1 MVDSLEIRLGEQ
13 RVGELTGL
21 GGDRTVFVFDDAFA
35 DDPGRPTLSLSVQT
49 ASRDILRDQKPTR
62 VRLSP
67 FFANLLPE
75 GALRTYLA
83 ERAGVK
89 AVREFPLLA
98 ALGDDLPGAVTAH
111 PSAGEAFTGGEEG
124 DEDRAIASL
133 VGRRLRFSLA
143 GVQLK
148 FSALANA
155 SGGLTIPAT
164 GAGGDWIVKLPST
177 RYAGVAEN
185 EYAMM
190 TLARAVGIDVPEIQL
205 LKLQEI
211 DDLPEGV
218 GRLEGDAY
226 AIRRFDRP
234 QGGGRLHMEDFAQ
247 IFGIYPEDKYSRA
260 SYCLIAKVIW
270 RETGEAGLVEFIR
283 RLIFNALIGNADMH
297 LKNWSLLYAD
307 GVTPTLA
314 PAYDFVATTA
324 YLPDDNA
331 ALKVARSKAWADF
344 SQDELSAL
352 AGKAGLPETLVLATA
367 ADTAAAFREVW
378 ARERRHLTLPDFI
391 PEAIDRQLE
400 IVPLAR

>member
-21 GGDRTVFVFDDAFA
+21 GGDRTVFVFDDAYA
-35 DDPGRPTLSLSVQT
+35 DDPGRPTLSLSLQT
-49 ASRDILRDQKPTR
+49 ASREILRDQKPTR

-75 GALRTYLA
+75 GSLRTYLA

-89 AVREFPLLA
+89 PLREFPLLA
-98 ALGDDLPGAVTAH
+98 ALGDDLPGAVTAQ
-111 PSAGEAFTGGEEG
+111 PPAGEAFTGDEEG
-124 DEDRAIASL
+124 GDGPIATPA
-133 VGRRLRFSLA
+133 GRRLRFSLA

-148 FSALANA
+148 FSALAKAN
-155 SGGLTIPAT
+155 GGLTIPAT

-205 LKLQEI
+205 LKLTDI

-234 QGGGRLHMEDFAQ
+234 QGGGRVHMEDFAQ
-247 IFGIYPEDKYSRA
+247 VFGVYPEDKYSRA
-260 SYCLIAKVIW
+260 SYRLVAEVIW

-283 RLIFNALIGNADMH
+283 RLVFSALIGNADMH

-344 SQDELSAL
+344 SRDELSAL

-367 ADTAAAFREVW
+367 ADTATAFREVW
-378 ARERRHLTLPDFI
+378 ARERRHLLLPDFV

-400 IVPLAR
+400 IVPLAN

>member
-1 MVDSLEIRLGEQ
+1 MVDSLEIRLGGL

-21 GGDRTVFVFDDAFA
+21 GGDRTVFVFDDAYA
-35 DDPGRPTLSLSVQT
+35 DNPGRPTLSLSFQT
-49 ASRDILRDQKPTR
+49 ASRDILSDQKPTR

-75 GALRTYLA
+75 GSLRTYLA
-83 ERAGVK
+83 ERAGVE

-111 PSAGEAFTGGEEG
+111 LQDREAFAGGEEPG
-124 DEDRAIASL
+124 DGPIAAPG
-133 VGRRLRFSLA
+133 GRRLRFSLA

-148 FSALANA
+148 FSALAKA
-155 SGGLTIPAT
+155 GGGLTIPAT
-164 GAGGDWIVKLPST
+164 GVGGDWIVKLPST

-190 TLARAVGIDVPEIQL
+190 TLARTLGIDVPEIQL
-205 LKLQEI
+205 LKLQDI

-218 GRLEGDAY
+218 GRLEGDAF

-234 QGGGRLHMEDFAQ
+234 ADGGRVHIEDFAQ
-247 IFGIYPEDKYSRA
+247 IFGVYPQDKYSRA
-260 SYCLIAKVIW
+260 SYRRIAEVIW

-283 RLIFNALIGNADMH
+283 RLVFNALIGNADMH

-324 YLPDDNA
+324 HIPDDNA
-331 ALKVARSKAWADF
+331 ALKVARSKAWTDF
-344 SQDELSAL
+344 NRDELSAL
-352 AGKAGLPETLVLATA
+352 AGKAGLPETLVLAAA

-378 ARERRHLTLPDFI
+378 ARERRHLLLPDFVA
-391 PEAIDRQLE
+391 EAIDRQLE
-400 IVPLAR
+400 IVPLAH